1 MGFKQKALWGGYT
14 LIIIVVVLFS
24 TASFGFN
31 LYAIVEARKWL
42 GDFVRLSGHGSNNW
56 NWAVAILFF
65 ASSGL
70 LGNSVVIGCSY
81 KLRGPGCWRNV
92 ISGLECASILHLVI
106 TAPAW
111 DAVHR
116 YRWAELLRE
125 AGHADHAYHVDIF
138 YKLGETVIIFWSVIG
153 FICLVVVLCH
163 LVSEHCLKRSTDSLC
178 EESEQ
183 TKKHRSQS
191 QANPDVE
198 KGDNPKKDGRLRNE
212 PGPLNHHPI
221 FTEEDMPST
230 DNTAN
235 RDLMRYVQNE
245 NKAVL
250 CGQNY
255 FDSVSDLSSADSIF
269 VKDYEEV
276 DIGFYTTLTPPPFVK
291 RT

>member
-70 LGNSVVIGCSY
+70 LGNSVVP
-81 KLRGPGCWRNV
+81 L
-92 ISGLECASILHLVI
+92 
-106 TAPAW
+106 
-111 DAVHR
+111 
-116 YRWAELLRE
+116 AELLRE